1 MPKPSVATASCNGPV
16 MGFGLSASMGTSTSK
31 LGRSEVRPK
40 VDATTA
46 APIKK
51 VRTVSEPKVDAGV
64 VAVAKKAGKKLVSA
78 TVALPKAQ
86 ATSESA
92 STHPPPPST
101 SKEDSPT
108 SI

>member
-1 MPKPSVATASCNGPV
+1 

-92 STHPPPPST
+92 STRPPPQHRKKTLPPPSNGAMRT
-101 SKEDSPT
+101 NPT
-108 SI
+108 SRP